1 VLLFYVS
8 LAVKP
13 LFRGSNPKPQT
24 GLIKGLANNGFE
36 LCWRSSPGIAQ
47 IDLMM
52 LAPQPVSLLGDEP
65 VDPFN
70 GWTLIGIWAKV
81 QNLCCLTLVK
91 RFKSHAR

>member
-1 VLLFYVS
+1 MSPWLQDLFS
-8 LAVKP
+8 AGPTVK
-13 LFRGSNPKPQT
+13 LQT
-24 GLIKGLANNGFE
+24 GLIKGLPNNGFQ
-36 LCWRSSPGIAQ
+36 LCWRSSPRIAQ

-52 LAPQPVSLLGDEP
+52 PAPQPVSLLGDET

-70 GWTLIGIWAKV
+70 GWALIGVWAKV